1 MNDYLCKYLYKSG
14 ECAFLIVVDFIFW
27 GIMYNFI
34 TLQYREKWVFL
45 VLVYVLSCENIKFI
59 PLWEEQ
65 CK

>member
-1 MNDYLCKYLYKSG
+1 MC
-14 ECAFLIVVDFIFW
+14 
-27 GIMYNFI
+27 NFI

-59 PLWEEQ
+59 PLCEEQ